1 MIYENLKNIR
11 TLTLRM
17 LTQQWRSLVA
27 SHGSC
32 SAVRMKAIS
41 ECRASFREARRDYN
55 PSTSNDSAAKKI
67 QTHQQFIILPRVSLP
82 GSLHTFVDVW

>member
-1 MIYENLKNIR
+1 MIYENFR